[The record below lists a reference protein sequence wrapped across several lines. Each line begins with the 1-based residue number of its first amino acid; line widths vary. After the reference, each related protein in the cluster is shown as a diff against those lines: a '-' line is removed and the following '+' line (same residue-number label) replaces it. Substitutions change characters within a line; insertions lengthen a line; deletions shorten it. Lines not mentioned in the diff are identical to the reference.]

1 MKELRALNKFFL
13 KYKYRLGL
21 GILFVTISNFFAVL
35 PPVIIRT
42 VIDQV
47 YSNITLYRLV
57 SDTKLNNDYMRLIMK
72 MVMVGGLLLI
82 TFALIR
88 GVFMFFM
95 RQTIIVMSRH
105 IEYDQKNEIYEQ
117 YQRLSTSF
125 FKSQS
130 TGDLMSRMSEDV
142 SRVRMYTGPAI
153 MYTLNFIV
161 LTILSIWG
169 MFRVDVMLSLCSL
182 IPLPLLAFS
191 MIRING
197 LINKKSSKIQ
207 AQLGKLTALA
217 QESFSGIRVIKSFVQ
232 EDVIQ
237 DNFETASKAYRK
249 STIGL
254 AKTEAWYTPLMG
266 FFIGISLLITIL
278 LGGMKVI
285 NGAITVGNIAEFI
298 FYITMLTFPVSTL
311 GWTSSMIQRAAA
323 SQKRINEFLV
333 LQPEIQSPAEGRTDA
348 VEGAI
353 SFKHVD
359 FVYPHTGIKALSD
372 LSLEIKK
379 GQKIAILGK
388 TGSGK
393 SSLAHLL
400 LRMYD
405 TTAGTVSIDGTDVKE
420 WDLERLRKQI
430 SYVPQ
435 EVFLFSDTIARNI
448 AFGVDEV
455 TKGKVQHA
463 AQLAHVDKDIMGLR
477 EQYDTVV
484 GERGVMLSGGQKQ
497 RVSIARALLKPHE
510 ILILDDSISAVDT
523 TTEQAIL
530 RNLKAAL
537 KDKTVLI
544 ITHRIFKNWDFDQIV
559 VLDDGKIAEI
569 GTHDALMLRKGFYYD
584 LYQYQVSE

>member
-21 GILFVTISNFFAVL
+21 GILFVTISNFFAIL

-47 YSNITLYRLV
+47 YNNITLYRLV
-57 SDTKLNNDYMRLIMK
+57 SDTRLSNDYVRLIMK
-72 MVMVGGLLLI
+72 MVMVSGILLI
-82 TFALIR
+82 SFALIR
-88 GVFMFFM
+88 GIFMFFM

-105 IEYDQKNEIYEQ
+105 IEYDQKNEIYDQ

-161 LTILSIWG
+161 LSILSIWG
-169 MFRVDVMLSLCSL
+169 MFRVDTVLALCSL
-182 IPLPLLAFS
+182 APLPLLAFS
-191 MIRING
+191 MIRINS
-197 LINKKSSKIQ
+197 LINRKSSKIQ

-232 EDVIQ
+232 EEDIQ
-237 DNFETASKAYRK
+237 QQFESASRSYRK
-249 STIGL
+249 SSIGL
-254 AKTEAWYTPLMG
+254 AKTEAWYVPLMS
-266 FFIGISLLITIL
+266 FFIGISLLITIIM
-278 LGGMKVI
+278 GGIKVI

-323 SQKRINEFLV
+323 SQKRVNEFLV
-333 LQPEIQSPAEGRTDA
+333 LQPEISSPADGKDEVIEGS
-348 VEGAI
+348 I
-353 SFKHVD
+353 SFKDVD
-359 FVYPHTGIKALSD
+359 FIYPHTGIKALSK
-372 LSLEIKK
+372 LNLEIKK

-405 TTAGTVSIDGTDVKE
+405 PSAGSVSIDGTDLRH
-420 WDLERLRKQI
+420 WDLESLRKQI

-435 EVFLFSDTIARNI
+435 EVFLFSDTIAHNI
-448 AFGVDEV
+448 AFGVDERS
-455 TKGKVQHA
+455 KGKVQHA

-497 RVSIARALLKPHE
+497 RVSIARALLKPHQV
-510 ILILDDSISAVDT
+510 LILDDSISAVDT

-530 RNLKAAL
+530 RNLKTELA
-537 KDKTVLI
+537 DKTVVI

-559 VLDDGKIAEI
+559 VLDDGAIAEI
-569 GTHDALMLRKGFYYD
+569 GTHEELMQLKGFYHD